1 MKLHPYLS
9 FNGQCKTAFEFYE
22 KCLGGQ
28 ICGVMTYGE
37 SPMAAEA
44 PPDWQDKVAHAS
56 LKIGDQEIMGADM
69 VSGQYDVPQGF
80 SVLLNVDSSEEA
92 QRLFAALAEDGRV
105 QMALEPTFWAR
116 QFGMVT
122 DRFGTPWMVNCDLP
136 V

>member
-28 ICGVMTYGE
+28 IGGMMTYGE

-44 PPDWQDKVAHAS
+44 PPDWQDKIIHAY
-56 LKIGDQEIMGADM
+56 LKVGEQELMGADM
-69 VSGQYDVPQGF
+69 MPGHYGTPQGF
-80 SVLLNVDSSEEA
+80 SVLLNVDSPEQA
-92 QRLFAALAEDGRV
+92 QQLFAALSENGQV
-105 QMALEPTFWAR
+105 QMPLEPTFWSQ

-122 DRFGTPWMVNCDLP
+122 DRFGTPWMINCDLP